1 MLAIVMVPLVAP
13 ALIVISDIVPKSVP
27 SVAVPP
33 VPSIDTVTSW
43 KVAVPTVAVTVK
55 ADPAFSA
62 ILVAL
67 VVKVTEGALSL
78 SVIVIVTACGVLF
91 SATPVF
97 PVTPLIDIVAVSLD
111 VAS

>member
-1 MLAIVMVPLVAP
+1 MSP
-13 ALIVISDIVPKSVP
+13 ALTVMSDTVPKSVP
-27 SVAVPP
+27 SSAVPP
-33 VPSIDTVTSW
+33 VPSMETVTSSNVALPI
-43 KVAVPTVAVTVK
+43 VAVNVK

-67 VVKVTEGALSL
+67 VVNVTDGALSL

-111 VAS
+111 AAS